1 MGMKNYQGR
10 ELHYRPSEEELVER
24 KQSTMSTKYKVY
36 EQNFFFGG
44 YQTKY
49 KFPNGYG
56 ASVINNNASYGLELG
71 VLYDGVLD
79 YSTPITSDVVPYIRD
94 EEELDKLLKY
104 IKELWELETEWED

>member
-1 MGMKNYQGR
+1 MENYQGI
-10 ELHYRPSEEELVER
+10 EWSFLASEEELENRR
-24 KQSTMSTKYKVY
+24 KSTMSKKYEEYIY
-36 EQNFFFGG
+36 EQNFYLDGW
-44 YQTKY
+44 QTKY
-49 KFPNGYG
+49 RFENGYG

-79 YSTPITSDVVPYIRD
+79 YSTPITSDVVPHIKD